1 MATLDND
8 LGAAPGQGG
17 GAWRWTGRVLSGL
30 AIAFLTLDGLMKL
43 VRPQV
48 VIDSAA
54 ELGWPADVTT
64 LTTLGVVLLAATV
77 LYAVP
82 RTAFLGAILLT
93 GYLGGAIATHAR
105 IGSPLFSHIL
115 FGVYIGLVVWGGL
128 WLRSPRLRALLA

>member
-1 MATLDND
+1 MATLDYD
-8 LGAAPGQGG
+8 LGAAPVQDG
-17 GAWRWTGRVLSGL
+17 GAWHWTGRVLSGL
-30 AIAFLTLDGLMKL
+30 AVAFLTLDGLMKL

-54 ELGWPADVTT
+54 ELGWPVDVTT